1 MRCGVMCH
9 VILFKRR
16 YASLSVRYTTRRAA
30 LLAVHNFGSLL
41 NLLAANNKIIVL
53 VASSFHA
60 HAHVQPINTCGNSKV
75 MQSRG
80 HRELVY
86 VHGYKESAHTCA
98 FDDSLY
104 ALRRK

>member
-60 HAHVQPINTCGNSKV
+60 HAHVQGTQYSIN
-75 MQSRG
+75 RLYRYRIW
-80 HRELVY
+80 REI
-86 VHGYKESAHTCA
+86 G
-98 FDDSLY
+98 
-104 ALRRK
+104 